1 MRKRMRGRRLPSAG
15 VILGALALFI
25 SLGSGA
31 VALQVSGIG
40 AKALKK
46 VTVRSAS
53 TPPYPAQGTH
63 NGNYDSQA
71 AEVRCK
77 KNELALG
84 GGTGWNVDSDVDLPS
99 NAPLV
104 GSSDLKLN
112 RGPFS
117 SPAAA

>member
-46 VTVRSAS
+46 VTER
-53 TPPYPAQGTH
+53 
-63 NGNYDSQA
+63 A
-71 AEVRCK
+71 AGRQQRPEAEPGALLISRRR
-77 KNELALG
+77 LAA
-84 GGTGWNVDSDVDLPS
+84 PS
-99 NAPLV
+99 EP
-104 GSSDLKLN
+104 
-112 RGPFS
+112 GPCR
-117 SPAAA
+117 ARM